1 MKFRGYQDSKNN
13 SVPLTGTLLV
23 FESGKINSVE
33 IKRPNH
39 FLELDKWIESKID
52 YV

>member
-1 MKFRGYQDSKNN
+1 MNISVFRERERER
-13 SVPLTGTLLV
+13 GTLLV
-23 FESGKINSVE
+23 FKSGKINSVG
-33 IKRPNH
+33 IKQPNH